1 MMHVVDWF
9 PTLLSA
15 TGVSNTLKDI
25 DGVNQWPIIRDGVG
39 KAPRTGFVYN
49 FDSKDEKLFGA
60 IRDGDMKLIV
70 RPQVMFSS
78 WYSESEEHPE
88 NVKLYGNAPILLLY
102 NITADPT
109 EKRDL
114 FPELKNTAKKLYYKL
129 REQLAH
135 MVPSPSL
142 EDKAEGHPS
151 RQTPKGV
158 FRPGWCTAP
167 LFKSRVVT
175 PQLMTDGDSLH
186 VCSAKLKAGCKVE
199 TLRACGDDYIPYGKE
214 PRLGVPGEDFAKRC
228 GIYKEQIACTKNFI
242 KDCVDGASKA
252 AALIVIETYKENVDD
267 ICNTN
272 SKQYKAYEKAIGCL
286 NSIGTK
292 IQGCVKGVEE
302 NLQKAVLKAPR
313 KDIIAHICCSFGG
326 LVDCLDPVLTP
337 CEKVGG
343 KDFTINQ
350 VESVFAHAEKLVCG
364 NYKRGSASCKALPK
378 LPALGPHDRKVASY
392 IELIIEGVDAI
403 APSN

>member
-60 IRDGDMKLIV
+60 I
-70 RPQVMFSS
+70 SS
-78 WYSESEEHPE
+78 S
-88 NVKLYGNAPILLLY
+88 
-102 NITADPT
+102 
-109 EKRDL
+109 
-114 FPELKNTAKKLYYKL
+114 
-129 REQLAH
+129 
-135 MVPSPSL
+135 
-142 EDKAEGHPS
+142 
-151 RQTPKGV
+151 
-158 FRPGWCTAP
+158 
-167 LFKSRVVT
+167 
-175 PQLMTDGDSLH
+175 
-186 VCSAKLKAGCKVE
+186 
-199 TLRACGDDYIPYGKE
+199 
-214 PRLGVPGEDFAKRC
+214 
-228 GIYKEQIACTKNFI
+228 
-242 KDCVDGASKA
+242 
-252 AALIVIETYKENVDD
+252 
-267 ICNTN
+267 
-272 SKQYKAYEKAIGCL
+272 
-286 NSIGTK
+286 
-292 IQGCVKGVEE
+292 
-302 NLQKAVLKAPR
+302 
-313 KDIIAHICCSFGG
+313 GG